1 MSMAAAVMKSKHAK
15 VRARASAS
23 SKGVTFDTVRDIA
36 ETLPDAEES
45 TSYGTPAFKVKGKL
59 FARFHQGG
67 EALVVSVDF
76 EQREEMMKTSPEKFY
91 ITDHYLNYP
100 WVLVRMSSVTADEL
114 RDLLIGSW
122 RRVTTGKTAANY
134 GKRER

>member
-1 MSMAAAVMKSKHAK
+1 MKSKPARVHA
-15 VRARASAS
+15 RPSPS
-23 SKGVTFDTVRDIA
+23 SKGVTFDTVRAIA
-36 ETLPDAEES
+36 QTLSGAEES

-76 EQREEMMKTSPEKFY
+76 DQREEMMNTSPEKFY
-91 ITDHYLNYP
+91 ITDHYLKYP
-100 WVLVRMSSVTADEL
+100 WVLVRMASVTPDEL

-122 RRVTTGKTAANY
+122 RRVTTGKTADNY

>member
-1 MSMAAAVMKSKHAK
+1 MKAKPSKP
-15 VRARASAS
+15 RTRSRASS
-23 SKGVTFDTVRDIA
+23 IGVTFDTVREIA
-36 ETLPDAEES
+36 QDLAGAQES

-76 EQREEMMKTSPEKFY
+76 DEREEMMRMSPEKFY

-100 WVLVRMSSVTADEL
+100 WVLVRMSNVTPDEL

-122 RRVTTGKTAANY
+122 RRVTTGKTASNY
-134 GKRER
+134 GKR